1 MDLPLLSEIN
11 TMKTEDLKNTLL
23 DLIDYVKNAKKNDSV
38 MLQILEEV
46 KKGSNER
53 EGLKEEMTQ
62 LKSNNEVLLKELA
75 DVKSHLSALHLHQQP
90 TMENYS
96 SPPPFF
102 ADAVKKSVHTALQ
115 EDKAKCDVIIS
126 KVEEKGK
133 DESFAADLCSK
144 ISYDTKPI
152 GVMQLG
158 RKKEDTHHH
167 RLLKLSF
174 STNFEA
180 RAFRSP
186 FEEARKD
193 KPNDLSEF
201 RVRPG
206 RNREDQAAFRKSAI
220 VANTLNKEAK
230 HEGDM
235 CSYSVKDNG
244 SIWKFEK
251 QADGKWVHIS
261 DWKLEKSGNDGR

>member
-11 TMKTEDLKNTLL
+11 TKKKEDLKNTLL
-23 DLIDYVKNAKKNDSV
+23 DLIDYVKNANKNDSV
-38 MLQILEEV
+38 MLQILE
-46 KKGSNER
+46 K
-53 EGLKEEMTQ
+53 
-62 LKSNNEVLLKELA
+62 
-75 DVKSHLSALHLHQQP
+75 QP
-90 TMENYS
+90 TMETDS
-96 SPPPFF
+96 SPHPFF

-115 EDKAKCDVIIS
+115 EDKAKCDVVIS

-133 DESFAADLCSK
+133 DESFVADLCSI
-144 ISYDTKPI
+144 ISYDTKLI
-152 GVMQLG
+152 GVMRLG
-158 RKKEDTHHH
+158 RKKDDTHHH

-180 RAFRSP
+180 RAFRSR
-186 FEEARKD
+186 FEEVRKD

-201 RVRPG
+201 CVWPG

-261 DWKLEKSGNDGR
+261 DWKFEKSRNDGR

>member
-11 TMKTEDLKNTLL
+11 TMKKEDLKNTLL

-75 DVKSHLSALHLHQQP
+75 DVKSHLSALHLHQKP
-90 TMENYS
+90 TMENDS
-96 SPPPFF
+96 SPLPFF

-115 EDKAKCDVIIS
+115 EDKARCDVIIS

-152 GVMQLG
+152 GVMRLG

-180 RAFRSP
+180 RAFRSR

-235 CSYSVKDNG
+235 CSYSVRDNG